1 MEEAKVLAWLVEDGD
16 DVIAG
21 MPVVEIETDKATVQ
35 VEAPGS
41 GRIRI
46 VAPVGTTL
54 QVDALLAEIDDRQA
68 AIEVPVA
75 AHAGPVRAAP
85 RRRSEGPPIP
95 YETTMPV
102 PGSALPMAVEDA
114 VPGERPSDLDDGELV
129 ELYRTMARIRA
140 FEEQVIDAYNARLV
154 PGSTHP
160 CIGQEAS
167 KVGAVSALG
176 PEDLVLATYRGHGEA
191 IALGVDPTAVMTEL
205 MARAPGLCRGKGGS
219 MHLSDPER
227 GLIMTNAIVAGH
239 IPIAGG
245 VALSC
250 KHRETGQVVACFFG
264 DGASCEGEFFET
276 LNMAQLWQVPL
287 VLVCENNGWAISVP
301 TSVSQATPDI
311 ADRARGFGMPAS
323 VVDGNDVIAVRG
335 AVAAGVDRAR
345 AGGGPSFVECKTVRW
360 ERHSALSAGAD
371 PVEGRRAWQRADPIP
386 RFRAALLA
394 WSVADGDTLAGIDAE
409 AAEEAV
415 EVRRLAEQAP
425 FPSPDSVY
433 EDVFA
438 GG

>member
-1 MEEAKVLAWLVEDGD
+1 
-16 DVIAG
+16 
-21 MPVVEIETDKATVQ
+21 
-35 VEAPGS
+35 
-41 GRIRI
+41 
-46 VAPVGTTL
+46 
-54 QVDALLAEIDDRQA
+54 
-68 AIEVPVA
+68 
-75 AHAGPVRAAP
+75 
-85 RRRSEGPPIP
+85 
-95 YETTMPV
+95 
-102 PGSALPMAVEDA
+102 
-114 VPGERPSDLDDGELV
+114 
-129 ELYRTMARIRA
+129 
-140 FEEQVIDAYNARLV
+140 
-154 PGSTHP
+154 
-160 CIGQEAS
+160 
-167 KVGAVSALG
+167 
-176 PEDLVLATYRGHGEA
+176 
-191 IALGVDPTAVMTEL
+191 
-205 MARAPGLCRGKGGS
+205 

-250 KHRETGQVVACFFG
+250 KHRATGQVVACFFG

-301 TSVSQATPDI
+301 ASLSQATPDI

-323 VVDGNDVIAVRG
+323 VVDGNDLIAVRS
-335 AVAAGVDRAR
+335 AVAEAVDRAR
-345 AGGGPSFVECKTVRW
+345 GGGGPTLVECKTVRW

-371 PVEGRRAWQRADPIP
+371 PVEGRRAWQRVDPIP
-386 RFRAALLA
+386 RFRAALFA
-394 WSVADGDTLAGIDAE
+394 WAVADSETLAGIDAE
-409 AAEEAV
+409 AAQEAA